1 MTSNLKGK
9 ENIAKLLIEN
19 GAVLNAKRSDGWTTP
34 LHQAIFAGMQWNIR
48 KLIHWNTLKWDAN
61 WNEGHYNVVKMLIEN
76 NADMNVKDTFGRT
89 LLHYTVANG
98 TITDHFSLDV
108 F

>member
-1 MTSNLKGK
+1 
-9 ENIAKLLIEN
+9 
-19 GAVLNAKRSDGWTTP
+19 
-34 LHQAIFAGMQWNIR
+34 
-48 KLIHWNTLKWDAN
+48 
-61 WNEGHYNVVKMLIEN
+61 MLIEN

-98 TITDHFSLDV
+98 TITDNFSLDV